1 MDVPSAHRQI
11 GTHEDVPIFE
21 RNLVEL
27 AARLGRPRPKVQ
39 GYCLFEEGTHELA
52 IRVVCQVYG
61 KEVPP
66 TSPEFTF
73 EVIERNWGNGLM
85 RVLHHAISRLV
96 HLHYDELLG
105 TRYEHYGRVDA
116 DGLPYQ
122 AAAHTPFNRHF
133 YHTEALLHHMQEH
146 LDHIRMVADERG
158 LELAVLREDLQESIF
173 SRHHLLSA
181 KRKIVKKNKALRR
194 RVRELEDHLASL
206 ESHVSELEE
215 ETAKLRKENEAVLGR
230 DNDHQE
236 AFDEEP
242 TSTDDDDYGSDSGD
256 DRNAILDFYA
266 PETPSEE
273 DPEELVPHVSGDE

>member
-1 MDVPSAHRQI
+1 
-11 GTHEDVPIFE
+11 
-21 RNLVEL
+21 
-27 AARLGRPRPKVQ
+27 
-39 GYCLFEEGTHELA
+39 
-52 IRVVCQVYG
+52 VVCQVRG

-73 EVIERNWGNGLM
+73 EVIEPNWGDGLM
-85 RVLHHAISRLV
+85 RVLHHAISCLV

-105 TRYEHYGRVDA
+105 TRSEHYRRVDA

-122 AAAHTPFNRHF
+122 AAAHTPFSRRF
-133 YHTEALLHHMQEH
+133 WHTEALPHHTQQH
-146 LDHIRMVADERG
+146 LDHVRMVIDERG

-181 KRKIVKKNKALRR
+181 KRKIVKKNRALRR
-194 RVRELEDHLASL
+194 HVRELEDHLASL
-206 ESHVSELEE
+206 ESHMSELEE
-215 ETAKLRKENEAVLGR
+215 ETAELRKENEAELVR
-230 DNDHQE
+230 DDDHQE

-242 TSTDDDDYGSDSGD
+242 ASTNNDDRGSVSGD

-273 DPEELVPHVSGDE
+273 DPEELVPHVSDDE

>member
-1 MDVPSAHRQI
+1 VR
-11 GTHEDVPIFE
+11 
-21 RNLVEL
+21 
-27 AARLGRPRPKVQ
+27 
-39 GYCLFEEGTHELA
+39 GYCLFEEGTRELA
-52 IRVVCQVYG
+52 IRVVCQVRG

-73 EVIERNWGNGLM
+73 EVIERNWGDGLM
-85 RVLHHAISRLV
+85 CVLRHAISRLV

-105 TRYEHYGRVDA
+105 TRYEHYGRVDV

-122 AAAHTPFNRHF
+122 VAVYTPFGRHF
-133 YHTEALLHHMQEH
+133 CHTEALLHHTQEH
-146 LDHIRMVADERG
+146 LDHVRMVADERG

-173 SRHHLLSA
+173 SRHRLLSA

-194 RVRELEDHLASL
+194 RVHELEDHLASL

-215 ETAKLRKENEAVLGR
+215 ETAELRKENKAVLGR
-230 DNDHQE
+230 DDDHQE

-242 TSTDDDDYGSDSGD
+242 ASTDDDDHGSESGD
-256 DRNAILDFYA
+256 DHNAILDFYT

>member
-1 MDVPSAHRQI
+1 MDALTAHRQV
-11 GTHEDVPIFE
+11 GTHEDVLVFE
-21 RNLVEL
+21 RDLVEL
-27 AARLGRPRPKVQ
+27 TAHLGRPRPEVR
-39 GYCLFEEGTHELA
+39 GYQLFEEGTHELA
-52 IRVVCQVYG
+52 IRVVCQVRR

-73 EVIERNWGNGLM
+73 EVVERNWGDGLM
-85 RVLHHAISRLV
+85 RILRHVISRLV

-116 DGLPYQ
+116 DGFPHQ
-122 AAAHTPFNRHF
+122 AAAHTPFSRHF
-133 YHTEALLHHMQEH
+133 CHTEAILHHTQEH
-146 LDHIRMVADERG
+146 LDHVRMVADERG

-173 SRHHLLSA
+173 SRHCLLSA
-181 KRKIVKKNKALRR
+181 KRKIMKKNKALRR

-215 ETAKLRKENEAVLGR
+215 ETTELRKENEEVLGH
-230 DNDHQE
+230 DDDHQE

-242 TSTDDDDYGSDSGD
+242 ASTDDDDHCSESGD

-266 PETPSEE
+266 PETPSE
-273 DPEELVPHVSGDE
+273 DPKELVPHVSGDE